1 MARFLNDED
10 YDFKIKSEIL
20 KLLDGSTPEL
30 ATNKKL
36 LKAEAVARAQIR
48 NRLAGRFDCETIFLP
63 KIGDEDPRDQYIINI
78 FIDIT
83 LYHLYSQTGS
93 RDIPEHRKLNYQ
105 DAIEW
110 LTEASLGNIPTDLPT
125 ILSEEN
131 EGDIRIWSQS
141 PPENHD
147 W

>member
-1 MARFLNDED
+1 MARFLSDED

-20 KLLDGSTPEL
+20 KLLDGSTPNL

-36 LKAEAVARAQIR
+36 LQAESTAQDQIR
-48 NRLAGRFDCETIFLP
+48 NRLSGRFDCDKIFLP
-63 KIGDEDPRDQYIINI
+63 KVGDTDPRDHYIVNI

-105 DAIEW
+105 DAIDW
-110 LTEASLGNIPTDLPT
+110 LRDASRGDISTNLPT
-125 ILSEEN
+125 IISEEKPG
-131 EGDIRIWSQS
+131 EIRIWSNS
-141 PPENHD
+141 APENHE